1 MTGTISRRRRLW
13 IASVGAG
20 ILTVFVLAYGNQGLE
35 SWRLSR
41 WQGGSLW
48 LRPLFSSLNGVAW
61 RFTAPSEA
69 QASQVWP
76 GLGVADAERAWIG
89 SIVRDVAIIVFTW
102 LLIYAAC
109 RGVSAV
115 RGRAAL
121 FFGSLAA
128 VLIAVAG
135 TYLAVIPLQFGTTM
149 DRQIEPLFY
158 YDELQAGTIA
168 GLTVGLVTAIV
179 AVLIYRSDPN
189 ALSSPFA
196 PPFAPHF
203 AEQNPNPNLNPNAF
217 VPHNDPEADTLIEG
231 LDSER

>member
-20 ILTVFVLAYGNQGLE
+20 ILAAFVLGYGNQGLE
-35 SWRLSR
+35 TWRLSR
-41 WQGGSLW
+41 WQGGSPW

-61 RFTAPSEA
+61 RVSAPSEA
-69 QASQVWP
+69 QAARVWP
-76 GLGVADAERAWIG
+76 GLGVADANRAWIG
-89 SIVRDVAIIVFTW
+89 AIVRDVAIIVLTW

-109 RGVSAV
+109 SGVSAV

-135 TYLAVIPLQFGTTM
+135 TYLAVIPLQFGTSM

-158 YDELQAGTIA
+158 YDELQAGMIA
-168 GLTVGLVTAIV
+168 GFTAGFVAAVV

-189 ALSSPFA
+189 ALASPFA
-196 PPFAPHF
+196 PPFAPQF
-203 AEQNPNPNLNPNAF
+203 AERNAL
-217 VPHNDPEADTLIEG
+217 VLHNDPEADTLIEG
-231 LDSER
+231 YDPDR

>member
-13 IASVGAG
+13 IASIGAG
-20 ILTVFVLAYGNQGLE
+20 ILAAFVLAYGNQGLE

-48 LRPLFSSLNGVAW
+48 LRPFFSSLNAVAW
-61 RFTAPSEA
+61 RVTAPPEA
-69 QASQVWP
+69 QAAHVWP
-76 GLGVADAERAWIG
+76 GLGVADANRAWIG
-89 SIVRDVAIIVFTW
+89 AIVRDVAIIVFTW

-121 FFGSLAA
+121 FFGILAA

-135 TYLAVIPLQFGTTM
+135 TYMAVIPLQFGTTM

-158 YDELQAGTIA
+158 YDELQAGLIA
-168 GLTVGLVTAIV
+168 GLTAGLVAAVV
-179 AVLIYRSDPN
+179 AVLVYRNDPN
-189 ALSSPFA
+189 ALASPFA
-196 PPFAPHF
+196 PPFVAPSYG
-203 AEQNPNPNLNPNAF
+203 APNAF
-217 VPHNDPEADTLIEG
+217 VSRGDPDSDTLIEG
-231 LDSER
+231 FDPDR